1 MGLVVFKN
9 VCKFYGDIYV
19 ICDVLLEI
27 FDGEFCVLVGLS
39 GCGKFILL
47 CMIVGL
53 EEIFGGMVGINDRD
67 VIDVEFKMCD
77 IVMVF

>member
-1 MGLVVFKN
+1 MFKL
-9 VCKFYGDIYV
+9 CEF
-19 ICDVLLEI
+19 EI
-27 FDGEFCVLVGLS
+27 EDGEFVVFVGLL

-53 EEIFGGMVGINDRD
+53 EDISMGDLCIGDCVVNDFD
-67 VIDVEFKMCD
+67 FVDCD